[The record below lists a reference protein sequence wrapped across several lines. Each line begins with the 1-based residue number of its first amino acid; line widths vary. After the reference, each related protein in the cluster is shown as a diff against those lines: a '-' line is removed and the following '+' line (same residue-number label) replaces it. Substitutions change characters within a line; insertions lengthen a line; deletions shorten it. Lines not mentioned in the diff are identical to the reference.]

1 MKPLFALIDFSRV
14 GSENQTF
21 EALNGKRYVFF
32 VIEFCKTIVPVL
44 PLVPISPM
52 ISFRCSF
59 FSGFSFNPLALLH
72 FLPVL
77 MSLFNDRKLGM
88 GVGDWK
94 ACVRRLLCS
103 VQEQRPFLDET
114 LLWRPLNKLDL
125 ETPTTTRVLGPRVR
139 CHERPLGEAVLRV
152 RVVWSL

>member
-1 MKPLFALIDFSRV
+1 MNLIYKKKKSKLDER
-14 GSENQTF
+14 
-21 EALNGKRYVFF
+21 K
-32 VIEFCKTIVPVL
+32 
-44 PLVPISPM
+44 
-52 ISFRCSF
+52 
-59 FSGFSFNPLALLH
+59 H
-72 FLPVL
+72 
-77 MSLFNDRKLGM
+77 LFNDRKLGM

-103 VQEQRPFLDET
+103 VQEQRPFLWSFCEEKNIFKKIFLCDLDET

>member
-32 VIEFCKTIVPVL
+32 GFFL
-44 PLVPISPM
+44 Q
-52 ISFRCSF
+52 SF
-59 FSGFSFNPLALLH
+59 GLLH

-103 VQEQRPFLDET
+103 VQKQRPFLDET

-152 RVVWSL
+152 RVVRSFRE